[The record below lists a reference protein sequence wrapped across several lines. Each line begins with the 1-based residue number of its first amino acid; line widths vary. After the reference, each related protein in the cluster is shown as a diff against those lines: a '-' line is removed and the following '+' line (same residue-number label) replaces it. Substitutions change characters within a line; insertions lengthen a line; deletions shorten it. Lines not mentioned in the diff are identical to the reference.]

1 MSIVTD
7 ALSTARTVIA
17 AEREVLIHSCTLGG
31 DLATLDAAARPDL
44 ETYDAALAKIDGALE
59 GDQ

>member
-44 ETYDAALAKIDGALE
+44 ETYDAALAKIDAALE